1 MRAVDDA
8 RIERV
13 IFDLLAARADG
24 ASICPSDV
32 ARALHDDGRA
42 WRALLPRVRDVAT
55 DLARRRRLRI
65 TRGAATLDPAV
76 PGRGP
81 IRLRLPVRA

>member
-8 RIERV
+8 RIEHV

-32 ARALHDDGRA
+32 ARALHDDERA
-42 WRALLPRVRDVAT
+42 WRALLPCVRDVAMQ
-55 DLARRRRLRI
+55 LARHRRLRF
-65 TRGAATLDPAV
+65 TRGAATLDPEA

-81 IRLRLPVRA
+81 IRLRLPARA